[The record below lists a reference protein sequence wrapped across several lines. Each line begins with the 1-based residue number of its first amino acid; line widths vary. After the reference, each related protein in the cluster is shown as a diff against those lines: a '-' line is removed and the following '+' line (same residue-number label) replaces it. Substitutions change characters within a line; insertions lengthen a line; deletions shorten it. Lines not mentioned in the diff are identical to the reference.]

1 MTGEFTSARLVF
13 TPTGRIVVVLLYGEG
28 GGDWSVIGW

>member
-13 TPTGRIVVVLLYGEG
+13 TPTGRIVVVLYGEG
-28 GGDWSVIGW
+28 GGDWSVNGW

>member
-1 MTGEFTSARLVF
+1 MTGEFTSASLVF
-13 TPTGRIVVVLLYGEG
+13 TPAGRIVVVLYGEG